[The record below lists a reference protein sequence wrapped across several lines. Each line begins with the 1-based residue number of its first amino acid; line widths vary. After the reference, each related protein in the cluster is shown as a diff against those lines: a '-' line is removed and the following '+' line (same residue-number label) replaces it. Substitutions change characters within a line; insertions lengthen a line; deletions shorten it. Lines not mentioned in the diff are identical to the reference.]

1 MIDSNN
7 ISVMRENIRKLN
19 ELIDPETISGL
30 ITNVDANT
38 DAISDINSLI
48 GATPLPSGQT
58 ITSALAFVSY
68 GNLYGID
75 LRETDNGILSIKIFT
90 TTDKVDTD
98 RLEIQINTTS
108 NKVRYLKYVAGE
120 KTYDKSTT
128 LS

>member
-7 ISVMRENIRKLN
+7 IGVMRENIRKLN
-19 ELIDPETISGL
+19 EPIGGL
-30 ITNVDANT
+30 ITNVEANT
-38 DAISDINSLI
+38 DAIGEINSLI

-75 LRETDNGILSIKIFT
+75 LKETDSGILSIKIFT
-90 TTDKVDTD
+90 TTAKVDTD
-98 RLEIQINTTS
+98 RIEIQIATTS
-108 NKVRYLKYVAGE
+108 NKVRYLKFVNGE